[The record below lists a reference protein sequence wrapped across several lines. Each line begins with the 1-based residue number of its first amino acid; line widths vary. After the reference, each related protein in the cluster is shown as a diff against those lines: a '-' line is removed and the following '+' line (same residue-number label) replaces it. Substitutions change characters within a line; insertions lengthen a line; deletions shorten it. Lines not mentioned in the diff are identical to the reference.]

1 MKKKALLWMI
11 ACITVFAGCSTTN
24 RGYGVFTG
32 VVSHIVERTNGYG
45 LVVVDANELTAEQ
58 VSQMKTQSSFV
69 YGYLDIASFHG
80 QTETYPG
87 MPFGYDPDRDVMWMQ
102 VDDEAWRSYCFD
114 QADGI
119 VAKGIEGLFVDGCD
133 EYAIRRYEGIY
144 RGLLDIIDRLKT
156 YGLPI
161 IINNGEVFLTRALK
175 ERGPQY
181 VTGVNR
187 EGVFTD
193 KYYGMRS
200 ESDIAFFKTYL
211 SSCKRMGLDVYII
224 EYGIPQKQ
232 ILSFAEQNGY
242 HLYFAPDKSKS

>member
-1 MKKKALLWMI
+1 
-11 ACITVFAGCSTTN
+11 
-24 RGYGVFTG
+24 
-32 VVSHIVERTNGYG
+32 
-45 LVVVDANELTAEQ
+45 
-58 VSQMKTQSSFV
+58 
-69 YGYLDIASFHG
+69 
-80 QTETYPG
+80 
-87 MPFGYDPDRDVMWMQ
+87 
-102 VDDEAWRSYCFD
+102 
-114 QADGI
+114 
-119 VAKGIEGLFVDGCD
+119 
-133 EYAIRRYEGIY
+133 
-144 RGLLDIIDRLKT
+144 LLDIIDRLKT

-193 KYYGMRS
+193 KYYGMHS